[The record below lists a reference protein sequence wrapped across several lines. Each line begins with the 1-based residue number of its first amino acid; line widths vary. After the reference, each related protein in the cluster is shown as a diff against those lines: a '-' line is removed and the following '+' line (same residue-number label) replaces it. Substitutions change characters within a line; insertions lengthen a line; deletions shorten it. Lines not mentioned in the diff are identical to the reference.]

1 MVRIIRKRD
10 RIVPV
15 YPTLNEF
22 VLAVQDT
29 ERVSHLWRNV
39 LDFLNERGIAMVS
52 YHSDDAQKPG
62 SRQLGI
68 VSDGFP
74 EGWVCKYIDQQ
85 LTLIDPI
92 PELASMTSRPFKWS
106 ETASLT
112 RLSESG
118 LKYMSILAQSGLGDG
133 LAMQVYGPNM
143 RNAYVGMGFG
153 GPDPG
158 FDAEQIFEVQCAAQI
173 AHIRYCELT
182 EARQSASEPLTPR
195 EIEVLRWIAK
205 GKSNSVIAD
214 ILGISRHTV
223 DTLIR
228 RIYEKLDVSDRTTA
242 AIRGLGSGLVRHR
255 QGGAA

>member
-1 MVRIIRKRD
+1 
-10 RIVPV
+10 
-15 YPTLNEF
+15 
-22 VLAVQDT
+22 
-29 ERVSHLWRNV
+29 
-39 LDFLNERGIAMVS
+39 
-52 YHSDDAQKPG
+52 
-62 SRQLGI
+62 
-68 VSDGFP
+68 
-74 EGWVCKYIDQQ
+74 
-85 LTLIDPI
+85 
-92 PELASMTSRPFKWS
+92 
-106 ETASLT
+106 
-112 RLSESG
+112 
-118 LKYMSILAQSGLGDG
+118 
-133 LAMQVYGPNM
+133 
-143 RNAYVGMGFG
+143 MGFG

-195 EIEVLRWIAK
+195 EVEVLRWIAK